1 MDVDGVMTDGR
12 LFHFLDTRG
21 RLVELKGVSSQDG
34 IALVWLKAN
43 GIRTGVISG
52 RVSEGFRARARML
65 GMDYVVQG
73 TTVKAPA
80 FESIL
85 RRARLAPEQAAYIG
99 DDLTDVPPMRR
110 AGLAVAV
117 ANARPEVKAAAHY
130 VTRAAGGAGA
140 VREVAERLLKAQGL
154 WDAVKRRYE
163 A

>member
-21 RLVELKGVSSQDG
+21 RFVELKGVTSQDG
-34 IALVWLKAN
+34 IALTWLAAN

-52 RVSEGFRARARML
+52 RASEGFRARARML
-65 GMDYVVQG
+65 GMAYVVQG

-80 FESIL
+80 FEAIL
-85 RRARLAPEQAAYIG
+85 RRARVAAEEAAYIG
-99 DDLTDVPPMRR
+99 DDLTDIPPMRR

-117 ANARPEVKAAAHY
+117 ANARPEVKAVAHY
-130 VTRAAGGAGA
+130 VTRAEGGRGA

-154 WDAVKRRYE
+154 WAKIKRGYE